1 MPDDLLLLKRIFLEF
16 YSVSIDRFLVKG
28 IKAREVF
35 GWNNL
40 NFAEDLFW
48 LIYRQFDSKL
58 TKISIAIFFKLR
70 LFFNLFCLPERKLR
84 PYRLNVINID
94 IKPLEGVL

>member
-48 LIYRQFDSKL
+48 LIYK
-58 TKISIAIFFKLR
+58 
-70 LFFNLFCLPERKLR
+70 
-84 PYRLNVINID
+84 
-94 IKPLEGVL
+94 